1 MNIYTPH
8 FLYSSVDGHLGFFHV
23 LAIVNNATMN
33 IGVQI
38 FLRDSDFISF
48 SYISISGI
56 AGSYDSSIFNFLR
69 NLHTLFHSGC
79 TNLHS
84 HQQYTRESFRLT
96 FVGRSKPN
104 YVDKFLVFI
113 VSPLKIASTY
123 EIL

>member
-1 MNIYTPH
+1 MDLPH

-69 NLHTLFHSGC
+69 NLH
-79 TNLHS
+79 
-84 HQQYTRESFRLT
+84 
-96 FVGRSKPN
+96 
-104 YVDKFLVFI
+104 I
-113 VSPLKIASTY
+113 
-123 EIL
+123 